1 MLVHEVLPQTVDP
14 LERLALGG
22 AVFAQAVEPSV
33 LLPHRH
39 VHFGNLHVGLV
50 SFGVFQFL
58 RNLVI
63 GDLTGDLMVHHVL
76 LERGS
81 DLEHLSALFTL
92 ELFDVGVV
100 QLAVLSQVAL
110 LAEAQPASLANK
122 RFLACDEK
130 ISNFKR
136 DQ

>member
-1 MLVHEVLPQTVDP
+1 
-14 LERLALGG
+14 
-22 AVFAQAVEPSV
+22 
-33 LLPHRH
+33 
-39 VHFGNLHVGLV
+39 V

-81 DLEHLSALFTL
+81 DLEHLSALFTF

-130 ISNFKR
+130 MSNF
-136 DQ
+136 